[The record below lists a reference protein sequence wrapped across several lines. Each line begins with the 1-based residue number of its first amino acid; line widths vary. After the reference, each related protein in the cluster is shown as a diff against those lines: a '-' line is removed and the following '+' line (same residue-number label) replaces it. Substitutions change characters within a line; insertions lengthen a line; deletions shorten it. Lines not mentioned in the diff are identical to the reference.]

1 MSVLFLLVSGVLFA
15 FMFVCWKNQLQ
26 RNTAEMSSSSTSLAL
41 VRLYSSTGSTNRN
54 TEILSVNSLSRDI
67 LINFPHSIAM
77 QKQILVNLRTVEYK
91 LELERLLV
99 TRGSNSNWKST
110 D

>member
-1 MSVLFLLVSGVLFA
+1 MEIPLYQRFCLLALLNEAGAADSWRV
-15 FMFVCWKNQLQ
+15 KRRK

-91 LELERLLV
+91 LERWNV
-99 TRGSNSNWKST
+99 Y
-110 D
+110 